1 MGGGWLAKQL
11 IHIYIYIYIS
21 LNRFQNKSFALWEFS
36 FFRQNIG
43 CLCFFSISHTLPG
56 VTSMPVS
63 VVPNTTGRERS
74 HHVYTVCRQWCM
86 CVGKRMLERERG
98 DKYNDECPV
107 ALT

>member
-1 MGGGWLAKQL
+1 MAKQL
-11 IHIYIYIYIS
+11 IHIYIYIS

-63 VVPNTTGRERS
+63 VVLPIESVRSMYIPYVVYVCGKKNARERA
-74 HHVYTVCRQWCM
+74 W
-86 CVGKRMLERERG
+86 
-98 DKYNDECPV
+98 
-107 ALT
+107 

>member
-1 MGGGWLAKQL
+1 
-11 IHIYIYIYIS
+11 
-21 LNRFQNKSFALWEFS
+21 
-36 FFRQNIG
+36 
-43 CLCFFSISHTLPG
+43 
-56 VTSMPVS
+56 MPVS

-107 ALT
+107 AGVDMNFVGGSFLINTSTSTSRDT